1 MGEPV
6 GFTGSNVTLAP
17 APGDEERVRT
27 MPARYDPATGCLVSC
42 WELSDLELL
51 EIVNTKRV
59 WLSVNVGR
67 SPPPPVFVTAMR
79 NDAFA

>member
-1 MGEPV
+1 
-6 GFTGSNVTLAP
+6 
-17 APGDEERVRT
+17 